1 VEKEPEIK
9 LIPTAYAATN
19 CASECISGPD
29 NDVATLQGI
38 FCVLKNILQ
47 PIPALIVLTA
57 LFMIIFSG
65 IRIMIAGDD
74 PKALASAWQTFTWA
88 IIGIILLAGAWF
100 ILIAIQKFTGAN
112 VTELPSFD

>member
-1 VEKEPEIK
+1 MIN
-9 LIPTAYAATN
+9 LIPTAHAATWT
-19 CASECISGPD
+19 SECIGGPN

-38 FCVLKNILQ
+38 FCVLRNIFQ

-57 LFMIIFSG
+57 LFMIIIAG
-65 IRIMIAGDD
+65 IRIMTAGND

-100 ILIAIQKFTGAN
+100 IIIAIQKFTGAN
-112 VTELPSFD
+112 VTEIPSFD

>member
-1 VEKEPEIK
+1 MIK

-19 CASECISGPD
+19 WTDNCYHIDASGEK
-29 NDVATLQGI
+29 VATLQGI
-38 FCVLKNILQ
+38 FCVLRNIIQ
-47 PIPALIVLTA
+47 PIPALIVLAA

-65 IRIMIAGDD
+65 IRIMTAGND
-74 PKALASAWQTFTWA
+74 PKALDAAWKAFTWA

-100 ILIAIQKFTGAN
+100 IIIAIQKFTGAK